1 MKKKQ
6 LENPFT
12 PGFGCYPCVIM
23 GRDSVIDEFENA
35 LDHDKPGCQDTFPL
49 FSGNRGVG
57 KTVLLDKV
65 ENILNQRGF
74 FIYRCNAMNGM
85 TEQFKQKLLGGKSI
99 KKRTKKELNPSVE
112 VVNGESAYKIA
123 GFSFSS
129 EREIE
134 EFDLELSDVILMKL
148 NERNCHGVAIIIDE
162 VGRQYIEELR
172 RIALTVQKIAGAGN
186 RVVMSAAGVSENIDD
201 IEDDET
207 ISFTRR
213 MHRLHIDAIDID
225 EAKDG
230 IKRTLEMNGMEID
243 DEVLDLMAEAT
254 DGYPFIIQRIAYDT
268 WNQAYSRDPEHI
280 HIIGDDFM
288 NATPIFVSRIYE
300 SIVRP
305 TIRNLSPT
313 DRAFLEAM
321 SADGGEPSRISDIA
335 ERMGRDLNYANTYRA
350 RLVRRDVIAS
360 IGHGLVVSKIPYL
373 MMYMGNIEAAERLC
387 GLYSPAMNTRSRSRE
402 IATEN
407 LRKLGYDI

>member
-1 MKKKQ
+1 M
-6 LENPFT
+6 ENPFT
-12 PGFGCYPCVIM
+12 PEFGSCPCVLM
-23 GRDSVIDEFENA
+23 GRDAIIGEFIEA
-35 LDHDKPGCQDTFPL
+35 LDNGTPGNQDTFPL
-49 FSGNRGVG
+49 LSGSEGIG
-57 KTVLLDKV
+57 KTALLSKIAD
-65 ENILNQRGF
+65 ILLERGF
-74 FIYRCNAMNGM
+74 FVYRCVGRVWMA
-85 TEQFKQKLLGGKSI
+85 ERFKQNLVPCESDGQIELDDAIMEKLGDGSC
-99 KKRTKKELNPSVE
+99 R
-112 VVNGESAYKIA
+112 
-123 GFSFSS
+123 
-129 EREIE
+129 
-134 EFDLELSDVILMKL
+134 
-148 NERNCHGVAIIIDE
+148 GVAVIIDDM
-162 VGRQYIEELR
+162 GMGCIDDF
-172 RIALTVQKIAGAGN
+172 RIIASTVQKTAGAGN
-186 RVVMSAAGVSENIDD
+186 RVVMAVAGMPDDIDA
-201 IEDDET
+201 IEDDGT
-207 ISFTRR
+207 VSFLRR
-213 MHRLHIDAIDID
+213 MHRLHIDAIDIE

-230 IKRTLEMNGMEID
+230 IRRTLEMNGMEIDD

-268 WNQAYSRDPEHI
+268 WNQAYSRNQEHI

-313 DRAFLEAM
+313 DRSFLEAM
-321 SADGGEPSRISDIA
+321 SVDGGEPSRISDIA

-407 LRKLGYDI
+407 LKKLGYDI